1 MIEEEKPISVTSQ
14 RVHLCFSKEG
24 EKMAVL
30 NIPSEKAS
38 HDFGRVKVKVEID
51 PGEVIVK
58 Q

>member
-14 RVHLCFSKEG
+14 RVHLCLSKEG

-51 PGEVIVK
+51 PGEV
-58 Q
+58 